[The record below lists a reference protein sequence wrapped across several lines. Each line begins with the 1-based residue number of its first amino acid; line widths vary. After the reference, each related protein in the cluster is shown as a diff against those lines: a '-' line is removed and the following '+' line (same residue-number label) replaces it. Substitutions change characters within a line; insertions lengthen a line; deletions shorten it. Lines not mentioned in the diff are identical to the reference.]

1 MEQRLKLF
9 GMAAAAGAAVGFS
22 IIDLLFKFLS
32 GEYPLYQMVFLRSIV
47 ALSFVMLVLVPIDGG
62 LRILRTQHLPLHLAR
77 IAAVLVA
84 NITYFTGLALM
95 PLAEAVSITFVSPLV
110 VTVLSAVFLREHVG
124 PWRWSAVAIGFLG
137 VLIILRPG
145 PETFQAIALLPLI
158 GASSYAVLHVLTRR
172 IGGADK
178 AATMAFFP
186 AFGFL
191 IFSALAGLVCGQGQ
205 WQTGIPLFDVVLR
218 PWVWPAPFE
227 LFLMLLA
234 GVAGSFSVY
243 LISQSYRLCEAALVA
258 PFEYIAMP
266 MAVIWGVLIFGEWP
280 GLSVWLG
287 SGLIVAAGLLSL
299 WRETRRPQP
308 PTRPNPRNTG

>member
-22 IIDLLFKFLS
+22 VIDLLFKFLS
-32 GEYPLYQMVFLRSIV
+32 GDYPLYQMVFTRSIV
-47 ALSFVMLVLVPIDGG
+47 ALSFVMFVLVPIDGG

-77 IAAVLVA
+77 VTAVLIA

-95 PLAEAVSITFVSPLV
+95 PLAEAVSITFVTPLV

-124 PWRWSAVAIGFLG
+124 PWRWGAVAIGFLG

-145 PETFQAIALLPLI
+145 PETFQPIALLPLI
-158 GASSYAVLHVLTRR
+158 GASSYAILHVLTRR

-191 IFSALAGLVCGQGQ
+191 IFSALAGLAFGQGQ
-205 WQTGIPLFDVVLR
+205 WQTGVPIFDVVLR
-218 PWVWPAPFE
+218 PWVWPNAFE
-227 LFLMLLA
+227 LFLMLLS
-234 GVAGSFSVY
+234 GVAGSVAVY

-258 PFEYIAMP
+258 PFEYVAMP

-280 GLSVWLG
+280 GLPVWIG
-287 SGLIVAAGLLSL
+287 SGLIVSAGLLSL
-299 WRETRRPQP
+299 WRETRVSKP